1 MYMRSLLALGALLL
15 SASPALADD
24 FVYLKCEVKGFDEA
38 KNLETNEIDRREFK
52 GDIQDWKVDI
62 ANSRLIEADGDV
74 WDTAKIVN
82 GVAIEEWDKPRNK
95 KGISLS
101 SKFSIQIDPPGPL
114 FLHSISRG
122 DFGSYTMN
130 ATGMCEEI
138 DASVFEE
145 ALKEARS

>member
-1 MYMRSLLALGALLL
+1 M
-15 SASPALADD
+15 
-24 FVYLKCEVKGFDEA
+24 
-38 KNLETNEIDRREFK
+38 
-52 GDIQDWKVDI
+52 
-62 ANSRLIEADGDV
+62 
-74 WDTAKIVN
+74 
-82 GVAIEEWDKPRNK
+82 AIEEWEKPRNK
-95 KGISLS
+95 EGISLS

-114 FLHSISRG
+114 ILRSISRG